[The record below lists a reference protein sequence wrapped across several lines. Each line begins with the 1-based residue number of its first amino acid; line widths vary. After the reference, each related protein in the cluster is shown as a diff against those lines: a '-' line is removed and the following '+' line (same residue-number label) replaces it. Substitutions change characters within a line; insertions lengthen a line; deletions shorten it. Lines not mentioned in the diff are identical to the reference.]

1 MPQSATITS
10 KSALDTLNNH
20 VSIRKY
26 TDQDIDQSLLEALL
40 NAARRSPTSSNM
52 QTYSMVVVRD
62 PEKKAKL
69 SEYAGNQ
76 QHVKDCP
83 VFVALCADVSRMKQ
97 AAELHGSSL
106 GQNLENSMVAIV
118 DAAIVGMS
126 LTTAAESVGLGAV
139 MIGAMRNH
147 PAEVADLLN
156 LPKGAFV
163 VYGLCLGWPDGEQI
177 PPQKPRLP
185 EDLVIHYESYDQSD
199 TVDKLK
205 QHDDELAAHYNSLNR
220 NLNSAAW
227 TGIVADKFSEPR
239 RTFLREVLT
248 DLGMSFE

>member
-26 TDQDIDQSLLEALL
+26 IDQDIDQSLLEALL

-62 PEKKAKL
+62 PIKKAKL
-69 SEYAGNQ
+69 AEYAGNQ
-76 QHVKDCP
+76 QHIIDCP
-83 VFVALCADVSRMKQ
+83 VFVALCADVSRMKS
-97 AAELHGSSL
+97 AAALHGASL
-106 GQNLENSMVAIV
+106 AQNLENSMVAIV

-126 LTTAAESVGLGAV
+126 LTTAAESVGLGTV

-147 PAEVADLLN
+147 PAEVAELLN

-163 VYGLCLGWPDGEQI
+163 VYGLCLGWPDEEQI
-177 PPQKPRLP
+177 PPQKPRMP
-185 EDLVIHYESYDQSD
+185 EELIIHYESYDQGD
-199 TVDKLK
+199 TDAKLQ
-205 QHDDELAAHYNSLNR
+205 QHDAELAAHYNSLGR

-227 TGIVADKFSEPR
+227 TGIVADKFSEPKR
-239 RTFLREVLT
+239 AFLREVLT